1 MHLIDSEFL
10 ANLKRALSPEGRE
23 NSFIPDVHIL
33 LAVRW
38 PQEYKT
44 MLQKPVIDGGC
55 VFEYHPENNCGLL
68 TTLLQQRKNRV
79 DGLDQL
85 LVETTLEIL
94 NQNAKER
101 GNLAG
106 CNAIFLQAKSS
117 AYSSTY
123 SQDIIDI
130 TQHHIVLH
138 KMGFRLLDF
147 EYVVPPSKKK
157 QGPRPFVLTVYLTPL
172 IPIMHYEK
180 GDRAYLPN
188 TLIRN
193 FVERQWL
200 NAHGVGQFS
209 HHPEQSHDYQ
219 RMLEQV
225 ELREK
230 IPLLDLP
237 WVGGKPWTLVDLWE
251 DYDEDLLRRFYQ
263 ELMVC

>member
-1 MHLIDSEFL
+1 M
-10 ANLKRALSPEGRE
+10 ALSPEGRE
-23 NSFIPDVHIL
+23 NAFIPDVHIL

-38 PQEYKT
+38 PQQEYRT
-44 MLQKPVIDGGC
+44 VQQKPVIDGAC

-79 DGLDQL
+79 DGLDVL

-147 EYVVPPSKKK
+147 EYVPPR
-157 QGPRPFVLTVYLTPL
+157 GRADANRPYVLTVYLTPL
-172 IPIMHYEK
+172 IPIMYYEK

-193 FVERQWL
+193 FVERQWV
-200 NAHGVGQFS
+200 NAHGVGQIA
-209 HHPEQSHDYQ
+209 HPPERSQDYQ

-263 ELMVC
+263 ELMVFLFIVIFFF